1 MVTTQANPAL
11 LQALGTASQA
21 LRMGDT
27 GAADRALTPLLE
39 NDDPRVLHLAGLVR
53 MHQERHEEAVDLF
66 ARARAADPRAAM
78 LAFSHGTALRWLQR
92 TAEAAQAFKA
102 ALALKPDYGEAYFEA
117 INSLQEMGEL
127 KEAETLAR
135 QWLRVMPRA
144 RRFRQM
150 QTAETVT
157 ATSWEVILGT
167 LL

>member
-1 MVTTQANPAL
+1 MVTPSANPAL

-27 GAADRALTPLLE
+27 GTADEVLAPLLTQ
-39 NDDPRVLHLAGLVR
+39 DDPRVLHLAGMVR
-53 MHQERHEEAVDLF
+53 MHQERHEEAADLF

-92 TAEAAQAFKA
+92 TPEAAQAFKA

-127 KEAETLAR
+127 NQAEALAR
-135 QWLRVMPRA
+135 QWLRAMPQNVRA
-144 RRFRQM
+144 RLSL
-150 QTAETVT
+150 ADV
-157 ATSWEVILGT
+157 